1 MSYKL
6 KDVDEKWGTRTSTEL
21 DENGE
26 RYEVENDILLQ
37 PAISHSRKH
46 QGLIAQEVKAVLDDI
61 GMDAADFGGYV
72 DANISGGADKLALRY
87 RQFIAPLIK
96 AVQELTARIEELENG
111 N

>member
-1 MSYKL
+1 M
-6 KDVDEKWGTRTSTEL
+6 
-21 DENGE
+21 
-26 RYEVENDILLQ
+26 IQ
-37 PAISHSRKH
+37 PAISHTRKH
-46 QGLIAQEVKAVLDDI
+46 QGLIAQEVKATLDDI
-61 GMDAADFGGYV
+61 GMDAAAFGGYV